1 MSLTFLGDFAEIGRD
16 NLLIVASLLLLLPS
30 LFLELLMLLI
40 FRVNL
45 EATLFLKEML
55 LSTLS
60 TSQSEL

>member
-1 MSLTFLGDFAEIGRD
+1 MSLTFLDDFAEIGRD
-16 NLLIVASLLLLLPS
+16 NLLTVASLLLPLPS

>member
-1 MSLTFLGDFAEIGRD
+1 MFLTFLGDFSGIGRD
-16 NLLIVASLLLLLPS
+16 NLLTVASLSLLLPP
-30 LFLELLMLLI
+30 LFLGLLMLLI

-60 TSQSEL
+60 VFQPEL